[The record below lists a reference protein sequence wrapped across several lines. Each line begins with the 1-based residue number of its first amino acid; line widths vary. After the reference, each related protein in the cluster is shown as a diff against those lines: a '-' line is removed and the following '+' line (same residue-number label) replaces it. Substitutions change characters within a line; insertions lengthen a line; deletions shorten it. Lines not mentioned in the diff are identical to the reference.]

1 MGFRPTMRAVGTFA
15 LAILATSCAS
25 GAGLGTDP
33 SAAPAIDGPYSTGKA
48 SRDGIGKFYM
58 GREISFVMG
67 HRGAAWLDRPER
79 AVEEQPDRV
88 VDGMAL
94 APDAVVADIGAG
106 SGYFTFRLAR
116 AVPDGRVL
124 AVDIQPEMLEILE
137 LRRTE
142 AGLANVVP
150 VLGTEADP
158 NLPDASVDAILLVD
172 TYHEFS
178 YPFEMAHAMARA
190 LRPGGRLFLVEYRAE
205 DPEIPILPL
214 HKMTEA
220 QARREIEAVG
230 LTFVENSTFLP
241 VQHFLVFEKR

>member
-1 MGFRPTMRAVGTFA
+1 MIRLSRTPVVVSVAFA
-15 LAILATSCAS
+15 LVLCATSCA
-25 GAGLGTDP
+25 GAREGATAASP
-33 SAAPAIDGPYSTGKA
+33 SDGPYTTGKP

-88 VDGMAL
+88 VEGMTL

-124 AVDIQPEMLEILE
+124 AVDVQPEMLEILE
-137 LRRTE
+137 TRMAE
-142 AGLANVVP
+142 AEVENITL
-150 VLGTEADP
+150 VLGTASDP
-158 NLPDASVDAILLVD
+158 NLPEASVDAILLVD
-172 TYHEFS
+172 TYHEFD
-178 YPFEMAHAMARA
+178 YPLEMARAMTRA
-190 LRPGGRLFLVEYRAE
+190 LRPGGRLYLVEYRAE

-214 HKMTEA
+214 HKMTEV
-220 QARREIEAVG
+220 QARREIEAAG
-230 LTFVENSTFLP
+230 LTFVENGTFLP
-241 VQHFLVFEKR
+241 TQHFLVFEKR